1 MHDDASQQRA
11 SRLTGIALMCAA
23 VACFAM
29 LDTTAKY
36 LNLYMNTLQIVW
48 ARYTGAFLF
57 PFIVSNPWTTPGLM
71 RTTRP
76 VLQIGRSMLL
86 LGSTLCNF
94 AALRYLQLD
103 EAIALVFS
111 TPFFVAALSGPML
124 GEWVRWRRWAAIA
137 VGFVGVLVVTRPGA
151 GSFHPAALLSL
162 SAAVFYALYS
172 IITRILARTDS
183 NGTTLFYSN
192 IVGALVLLPVVPFVW
207 TTPSE
212 PIVIALMVASGAMG
226 SSGHYFLI
234 AAHRL
239 APAAVLSPFIYTEI
253 VLVIVLGY
261 LVFGDLPN
269 RWTITGAAIV
279 VASGLYILHRERKV
293 GRTRRISPREGRGT
307 GGNVRFRSSA
317 SNYRGRSANTRCV
330 GLPGKATFRCGR
342 SRLSFQRPMSRWS

>member
-1 MHDDASQQRA
+1 MHDASHERV
-11 SRLTGIALMCAA
+11 SRLTGIALMCGA

-36 LNLYMNTLQIVW
+36 LNLYMSTLQVVW

-57 PFIVSNPWTTPGLM
+57 PFIVSNPWTRPGLTY
-71 RTTRP
+71 TTRP
-76 VLQIGRSMLL
+76 VLQLVRSVLL
-86 LGSTLCNF
+86 LGSTMCNF

-124 GEWVRWRRWAAIA
+124 GEWVRWRRWTAIA
-137 VGFVGVLVVTRPGA
+137 VGFVGVLVVVRPGP
-151 GSFHPAALLSL
+151 GTFQPAALLSL
-162 SAAVFYALYS
+162 SAAMFYALYS

-192 IVGALVLLPVVPFVW
+192 LVGAVALLPVVPFVW
-207 TTPSE
+207 TTPND
-212 PIVIALMVASGAMG
+212 PLVIALMVASGAIG
-226 SSGHYFLI
+226 SFGHYLLI

-253 VLVIVLGY
+253 MLVTVLGF

-269 RWTITGAAIV
+269 RWTLTGAAIV
-279 VASGLYILHRERKV
+279 VASGLYLLHRERLV
-293 GRTRRISPREGRGT
+293 RGK
-307 GGNVRFRSSA
+307 
-317 SNYRGRSANTRCV
+317 
-330 GLPGKATFRCGR
+330 P
-342 SRLSFQRPMSRWS
+342 

>member
-76 VLQIGRSMLL
+76 ALQIGRSMLL
-86 LGSTLCNF
+86 LGSTMCNF

-103 EAIALVFS
+103 EAIALIFS

-124 GEWVRWRRWAAIA
+124 GEWVRWRRWSAIA
-137 VGFVGVLVVTRPGA
+137 VGFLGVVVVARPGA
-151 GSFHPAALLSL
+151 ASFHPAALLSL
-162 SAAVFYALYS
+162 SAALCYALYS
-172 IITRILARTDS
+172 IATRILARTDS
-183 NGTTLFYSN
+183 NETTLFYSN
-192 IVGALVLLPVVPFVW
+192 VVGALGLLPVVPLVW
-207 TTPSE
+207 TTPSD
-212 PIVIALMVASGAMG
+212 PLVIALMVVTGAIG
-226 SSGHYFLI
+226 SFGHYLLI

-239 APAAVLSPFIYTEI
+239 APAAVLSPFIYSEI
-253 VLVIVLGY
+253 VLVTALGF
-261 LVFGDLPN
+261 LVFGDVPN
-269 RWTITGAAIV
+269 RFTLTGAAIV
-279 VASGLYILHRERKV
+279 VASGLYLLHRERAV
-293 GRTRRISPREGRGT
+293 RRTKDQ
-307 GGNVRFRSSA
+307 RSVV
-317 SNYRGRSANTRCV
+317 SNE
-330 GLPGKATFRCGR
+330 
-342 SRLSFQRPMSRWS
+342 